1 MVPDIFTSIGI
12 LGTFLGLVWGLRDFQ
27 PTDYSAMTSSV
38 AALVEGIKVAFLTS
52 IYDGISFSIVYTFG
66 MKGEYSSMTEE
77 LQASP

>member
-52 IYDGISFSIVYTFG
+52 IYGISFSIVYTFG
-66 MKGEYSSMTEE
+66 MKGEYSSMT
-77 LQASP
+77 